1 MRVSAL
7 ILAAGMGTRLEK
19 LTQKIP
25 KAMVPMFGKPLIK
38 YQIDTLLSVGITEIG
53 IATGYCSEKIEEI
66 GYPTFFNKDFKQTNM
81 VESLFSSLDFFSD
94 CNNDLLISYGD
105 IVYQKNNLKAVLNSN
120 DDISLMIDKKW
131 HRLWSVRNED
141 PLNDAETLKLDDE
154 GFIIELGKK
163 PNDISSIQGQ
173 YTGLIYIKNHVI
185 NDLINF
191 YNSMD
196 RYELY
201 DGRIFKK
208 MFMTSFLQSLID
220 SKWKIKAT
228 MVENGWLEV
237 DTVKDLE
244 IYSKLQKKG
253 KLINLWDMNN

>member
-1 MRVSAL
+1 
-7 ILAAGMGTRLEK
+7 
-19 LTQKIP
+19 
-25 KAMVPMFGKPLIK
+25 
-38 YQIDTLLSVGITEIG
+38 
-53 IATGYCSEKIEEI
+53 
-66 GYPTFFNKDFKQTNM
+66 
-81 VESLFSSLDFFSD
+81 
-94 CNNDLLISYGD
+94 
-105 IVYQKNNLKAVLNSN
+105 
-120 DDISLMIDKKW
+120 MIDKKW

-141 PLNDAETLKLDDE
+141 PLKDAETLKLDDE

>member
-1 MRVSAL
+1 MSVSAL
-7 ILAAGMGTRLEK
+7 ILAAGMGTRLAK

-38 YQIDTLLSVGITEIG
+38 YQIDTLLSVGINKIG
-53 IATGYCSEKIEEI
+53 IATGYCKEKIEEI
-66 GYPTFFNKDFKQTNM
+66 GYPTYFNKDFKKTNM

-94 CNNDLLISYGD
+94 CENDLLISYGD
-105 IVYQKNNLKAVLNSN
+105 IVYQKNNLKRVLASD

-131 HRLWSVRNED
+131 HKLWSIRNEN
-141 PLNDAETLKLDDE
+141 PLDDAESLKLDDDS
-154 GFIIELGKK
+154 FIIELGKK

-173 YTGLIYIKNHVI
+173 YTGLIYVKNHVI

-196 RYELY
+196 RYQLY
-201 DGRIFKK
+201 DGRTFKE

-237 DTVKDLE
+237 DTIKDLK
-244 IYSKLQKKG
+244 IYSELQKKG
-253 KLINLWDMNN
+253 KLINLWDINN